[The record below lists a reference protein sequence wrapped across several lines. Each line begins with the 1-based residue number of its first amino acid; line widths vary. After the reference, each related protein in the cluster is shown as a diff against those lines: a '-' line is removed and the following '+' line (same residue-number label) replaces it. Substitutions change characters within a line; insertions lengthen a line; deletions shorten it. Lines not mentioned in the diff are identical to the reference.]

1 MRAGT
6 RVLAS
11 SQQSDGELYTEMATQ
26 VCRGY
31 KFGRTAVPQCWY
43 ADDSAYLCEDLAGV
57 QMALDAMYM
66 VARVSGLKITVKAA
80 DAQTRHGT
88 KTAWMGTYYNEK
100 GEEKEV
106 HGWEIRLPDG
116 TMVPQVKSYK
126 YLGTPLQIEYRGRHD
141 ALRKKVV
148 SACCG
153 LIRQIGRVE
162 FLGPR
167 QVRRA
172 MELALAGVCV
182 YYCRSTPMTWHDC
195 QQIEG
200 VRAAVLARRGLC
212 AETPRAAIYLGGE
225 AGGLGH
231 MHAYQHA
238 SAAYIDQF
246 HRALSGGLGEPVRVT
261 VS

>member
-1 MRAGT
+1 MIIR
-6 RVLAS
+6 
-11 SQQSDGELYTEMATQ
+11 D
-26 VCRGY
+26 
-31 KFGRTAVPQCWY
+31 
-43 ADDSAYLCEDLAGV
+43 ADDG
-57 QMALDAMYM
+57 
-66 VARVSGLKITVKAA
+66 TV
-80 DAQTRHGT
+80 
-88 KTAWMGTYYNEK
+88 
-100 GEEKEV
+100 
-106 HGWEIRLPDG
+106 
-116 TMVPQVKSYK
+116 VPQVKSYK

-153 LIRQIGRVE
+153 LLRQIGRVE

-172 MELALAGVCV
+172 MELALAGVCG

-200 VRAAVLARRGLC
+200 VRAEVLARRGLC
-212 AETPRAAIYLGGE
+212 AETPRAAIYLSGE

-261 VS
+261 VSERVESTCRRLGCDQAPLTWHPREIMGGLDEDNMVEAWLLMRLRAGLRGAKSRADA